1 MPKTLLLCIT
11 GCIAAY
17 KSCEI
22 TRQLQKAGIR
32 VKVCMTEHATAFVG
46 PTTFRALT
54 HEEVAVGL
62 FDDPADPIHHIS
74 LAKEPDAVL
83 IAPAT
88 ANVLAKIAHGVADDL
103 LTTTVLATDP
113 ADPIHHISLAKEPDA
128 VLIAPATANV
138 LAKIAHGVADDLLTT
153 TVLATDAPVVIA
165 PAMNVGMWQADAT
178 CRNIRELEDRGYD
191 IVRPATGYLACGDTG
206 EGKLADVDD
215 IVARALLALEMS
227 DSLAGERVIVT
238 AGGTRE
244 AIDPVRYIGN
254 RSTGKMGH
262 AIARAARAMGAEVTL
277 VTASTSL
284 SVPYGVT
291 GVRVESAAQMH
302 AAVSERF
309 DDCTMLVCAAAVADY
324 TPAHPATEKLS
335 KADVVLSSV
344 ELVKTRDI
352 LADMSASTMLVC
364 AAAVADYTPAHPA
377 TEKLSKADVVLSS
390 VELVKTRDILADMS
404 ARKGDRIVIGF
415 AAETN
420 SLADRARAKLGRKGC
435 DAIVANDVSRDDSTF
450 GSDTDSVL
458 WVTGESVEQLPCMG
472 KQSLAFDL
480 LKRAVSLKSQES

>member
-62 FDDPADPIHHIS
+62 FD
-74 LAKEPDAVL
+74 
-83 IAPAT
+83 
-88 ANVLAKIAHGVADDL
+88 
-103 LTTTVLATDP
+103 DP

-352 LADMSASTMLVC
+352 LADMSA
-364 AAAVADYTPAHPA
+364 
-377 TEKLSKADVVLSS
+377 
-390 VELVKTRDILADMS
+390 
-404 ARKGDRIVIGF
+404 RKGDRIVIGF

-420 SLADRARAKLGRKGC
+420 SLADRAQAKLGRKGC

-458 WVTGESVEQLPCMG
+458 WVTGESVEQLPCMV

-480 LKRAVSLKSQES
+480 LKRAVSLKRVDFQTQCNALASF